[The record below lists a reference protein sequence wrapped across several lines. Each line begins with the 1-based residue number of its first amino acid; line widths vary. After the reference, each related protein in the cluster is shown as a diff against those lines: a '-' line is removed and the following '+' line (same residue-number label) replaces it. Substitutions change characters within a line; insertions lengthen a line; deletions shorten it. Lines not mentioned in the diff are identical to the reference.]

1 MRIMIKLTD
10 QSVTDI
16 YDYPLPGCSKKF
28 MSIERRHHRN
38 HDGEQDNNKLL
49 LLKHPKF
56 LLTLYA
62 AGIAGALIQILG
74 GQWDVSWHE
83 LGIVETFFTPP
94 HTVMYSGIAFSLLS
108 SLIALAYY
116 HRILLYNRERNRL
129 LLHGFI
135 IALAGSGLQ
144 LFAGQ
149 FDYWWHDN
157 FGFDPFLFTPS
168 HAPLIIGFFLN
179 GIGMWVGITY
189 LIRNEKRRMPSS
201 DVRDP
206 FPTKFKLLQTLA
218 VLSLVA
224 LWYDSSTLVYLFT
237 DDEGIA
243 YTFQLDMETFTEQTD
258 TIAFIISIA
267 GTAAI
272 GSIMLVAAKSTLKFR
287 GAATVV
293 AALLVGTSIAF
304 NIGFKAIV
312 LNGTEDGIAFA
323 YFIPLYMSFLAPVV
337 LFDILAGKKRLP
349 TAKKPNTISSIG
361 WLILTAV
368 LLGPVGTFLDSW
380 HSVALWLEGDQMLLP
395 WLLPMFAGGFAAG
408 LIWIGFNKTMGNKL
422 MTTTAGIQ
430 EIADSG
436 NSRLPTET
444 NVTKKE

>member
-1 MRIMIKLTD
+1 M
-10 QSVTDI
+10 SV
-16 YDYPLPGCSKKF
+16 
-28 MSIERRHHRN
+28 ERRHHN
-38 HDGEQDNNKLL
+38 DEEQDNNKLSF
-49 LLKHPKF
+49 LKHPKF
-56 LLTLYA
+56 LLALYA

-74 GQWDVSWHE
+74 GQWDVSWHV
-83 LGIVETFFTPP
+83 LGLVETFFTLP
-94 HTVMYSGIAFSLLS
+94 HTVLYSGVAFSLLS

-116 HRILLYNRERNRL
+116 HRILLYNRERNRFL
-129 LLHGFI
+129 LYGFI

-168 HAPLIIGFFLN
+168 HMPLIIGFFLN

-189 LIRNEKRRMPSS
+189 LIRNEKKMSNLDHGESSLSRR
-201 DVRDP
+201 
-206 FPTKFKLLQTLA
+206 FKLLQVLA

-224 LWYDSSTLVYLFT
+224 LWYDLSTLVYLLT

-243 YTFQLDMETFTEQTD
+243 YTFQLDIETFAEQAG
-258 TIAFIISIA
+258 TIAFIISTA

-272 GSIMLVAAKSTLKFR
+272 GSIMLIGAKSTLKFR

-312 LNGTEDGIAFA
+312 LNGSQEGIAFA

-337 LFDILAGKKRLP
+337 LFDILAGKKRLL
-349 TAKKPNTISSIG
+349 TAKKPKTTAAIG
-361 WLILTAV
+361 WLILTAI
-368 LLGPVGTFLDSW
+368 LLGPVGTFVDSW
-380 HSVALWLEGDQMLLP
+380 HSVALWIENSQVILP
-395 WLLPMFAGGFAAG
+395 WLMPMFAGGFAAG
-408 LIWIGFNKTMGNKL
+408 LIWIGFNKTLLNKL
-422 MTTTAGIQ
+422 MTTRGTP
-430 EIADSG
+430 ESADSG
-436 NSRLPTET
+436 KFYTAYTDKGNKKGIRL
-444 NVTKKE
+444 

>member
-1 MRIMIKLTD
+1 
-10 QSVTDI
+10 
-16 YDYPLPGCSKKF
+16 
-28 MSIERRHHRN
+28 MSIERWQHRN
-38 HDGEQDNNKLL
+38 DDGGEQDNNKLL
-49 LLKHPKF
+49 SSLKHPKF

-62 AGIAGALIQILG
+62 VGIAGALIQILG
-74 GQWDVSWHE
+74 GQWDVSWHV

-108 SLIALAYY
+108 SLIALLYY
-116 HRILLYNRERNRL
+116 HRTLLYNRERNRF

-168 HAPLIIGFFLN
+168 HIPLIIGFFLN

-189 LIRNEKRRMPSS
+189 LIRNEKKMSNLAPRESVPRR
-201 DVRDP
+201 
-206 FPTKFKLLQTLA
+206 FKFLQVLA

-243 YTFQLDMETFTEQTD
+243 YTFQLDIETFREQTD

-272 GSIMLVAAKSTLKFR
+272 GSIMLIAAKSKLKFR
-287 GAATVV
+287 GAAIIV
-293 AALLVGTSIAF
+293 AALLVGTSIAV
-304 NIGFKAIV
+304 NIGFKAAV
-312 LNGTEDGIAFA
+312 LNGTEEGTALA
-323 YFIPLYMSFLAPVV
+323 YFIPLYISFLAPVI
-337 LFDILAGKKRLP
+337 LFDVLTGKKRLL
-349 TAKKPNTISSIG
+349 TGKDKPNTTTRSIG
-361 WLILTAV
+361 WLILTAA

-380 HSVALWLEGDQMLLP
+380 HSVALWLEGDQTLLLL
-395 WLLPMFAGGFAAG
+395 WLIPMFAGGFAGG
-408 LIWIGFNKTMGNKL
+408 LIWIGFNKTLLNKL
-422 MTTTAGIQ
+422 MKTTATARIQ
-430 EIADSG
+430 EAVDSG
-436 NSRLPTET
+436 NSALPTET

>member
-1 MRIMIKLTD
+1 M
-10 QSVTDI
+10 SVEGRD
-16 YDYPLPGCSKKF
+16 
-28 MSIERRHHRN
+28 RRN
-38 HDGEQDNNKLL
+38 NDEQQDNCKLL
-49 LLKHPKF
+49 LLKRPTF
-56 LLTLYA
+56 LLALYV

-116 HRILLYNRERNRL
+116 HRTLLHNRERNRF

-168 HAPLIIGFFLN
+168 HTPLIIGLFLN
-179 GIGMWVGITY
+179 GIGMWIGITY
-189 LIRNEKRRMPSS
+189 LIRNEKMRMSNLAVRESLQRR
-201 DVRDP
+201 
-206 FPTKFKLLQTLA
+206 FKLLQILA

-224 LWYDSSTLVYLFT
+224 LWYDLSTLVYLFT

-243 YTFQLDMETFTEQTD
+243 YTFQLDIETFVGQAD
-258 TIAFIISIA
+258 TIAFIGSVT

-272 GSIMLVAAKSTLKFR
+272 GSIMLIAAKSTLKFR
-287 GAATVV
+287 GAASVV
-293 AALLVGTSIAF
+293 AGLLIGTSIAF

-312 LNGTEDGIAFA
+312 LNGSEEGIALA
-323 YFIPLYMSFLAPVV
+323 YFIPLYISFLAPVV
-337 LFDILAGKKRLP
+337 LFDILAGKKRLL
-349 TAKKPNTISSIG
+349 TGKKLNTTSSIG

-368 LLGPVGTFLDSW
+368 LLGPIGTFLDSW
-380 HSVALWLEGDQMLLP
+380 HSVALWLESDQMLLL
-395 WLLPMFAGGFAAG
+395 WIIPMLAGGFAAG
-408 LIWIGFNKTMGNKL
+408 LIWTGFNKTLLNKL
-422 MTTTAGIQ
+422 MTTTRIQ
-430 EIADSG
+430 AAADSG
-436 NSRLPTET
+436 NSMLPTQT
-444 NVTKKE
+444 KGTKKE

>member
-1 MRIMIKLTD
+1 MTACYVLQQEI
-10 QSVTDI
+10 
-16 YDYPLPGCSKKF
+16 
-28 MSIERRHHRN
+28 MSIERHHRN
-38 HDGEQDNNKLL
+38 YDEQQNNKLL
-49 LLKHPKF
+49 SLKHPNF
-56 LLTLYA
+56 LLALYA

-74 GQWDVSWHE
+74 GHWDVSWHE

-94 HTVMYSGIAFSLLS
+94 HTVMYSGVAFSLLS
-108 SLIALAYY
+108 ALIALVYY
-116 HRILLYNRERNRL
+116 HRSLLFNRERNRF

-168 HAPLIIGFFLN
+168 HTPLIIGFFLN
-179 GIGMWVGITY
+179 GIGMWIGITY
-189 LIRNEKRRMPSS
+189 LIRDEKSRISNLAVRESLLRR
-201 DVRDP
+201 
-206 FPTKFKLLQTLA
+206 FNLLQILA

-243 YTFQLDMETFTEQTD
+243 YTFQLDMERFTEQVD

-267 GTAAI
+267 STAAI
-272 GSIMLVAAKSTLKFR
+272 GSIMLIAAKSTLKFR

-293 AALLVGTSIAF
+293 AALLVGTSIVF
-304 NIGFKAIV
+304 NIGFKAFV
-312 LNGTEDGIAFA
+312 LNGTEDGIALA
-323 YFIPLYMSFLAPVV
+323 YFIPLYISFLAPVV
-337 LFDILAGKKRLP
+337 LFDILAGKKRLLI
-349 TAKKPNTISSIG
+349 AKQKPNTTTPAVATSIG
-361 WLILTAV
+361 WLILIAV

-380 HSVALWLEGDQMLLP
+380 HSVALWLEGDQMLLLLL
-395 WLLPMFAGGFAAG
+395 WLIPMLAGGFAAG
-408 LIWIGFNKTMGNKL
+408 LIWIGFNKTLLNKL
-422 MTTTAGIQ
+422 MTRTTATRIQ
-430 EIADSG
+430 EAATADSG
-436 NSRLPTET
+436 NSALPTET